1 MAGQPCLTDIQTI
14 RNRARQHI
22 KEGAVTENYGADK
35 VLVIRLLNEALAT
48 EIVCTLR
55 QKTEASPSL

>member
-1 MAGQPCLTDIQTI
+1 MAGQPFLTDIQTI

-35 VLVIRLLNEALAT
+35 VLVIRPPRSCARCGKRRRPPLPFD
-48 EIVCTLR
+48 
-55 QKTEASPSL
+55 S